1 MVRLAVV
8 VSVSILIS
16 GVAEAQSPAMPE
28 ELKNAQALFQQ
39 QKYAEAA
46 AAYEAIIKA
55 EKGAKDPRSRA
66 GIAASL
72 YNLQEYAR
80 ALPYAQEASRM
91 IDDAAVQFEYPGL
104 PPGAVW
110 LRLARI
116 YNKLG
121 RSDDAFAAL
130 TTAAKYPIPNA
141 RSLEAD
147 DDLAAL
153 RSDTRWKTFWETVTS
168 NVDPCNTAPEFRQL
182 DFWIGEWDVLGGAGQ
197 LCDPRDLHRCAGIIG
212 IARLRGSGVPL
223 LRPQRQKVG
232 PALHRYDG
240 HPLRL
245 DRPIRKRRNAVHTRR
260 SVRPEE
266 PSCAAADDV
275 HEAARRKGPSA
286 LRAVSRRRQ
295 DVAGGVQRHVR
306 EAGGKIGLRQGSLTS
321 AIVSDLKPRDDIAQR
336 GGTVQLRV
344 ACAEDFGHS
353 SRADGRHD
361 FICDEGRFC
370 HRSRAATSQN
380 LLLELA
386 ARRCHRRPWEL
397 INR

>member
-197 LCDPRDLHRCAGIIG
+197 VIGTSKIERILGNCVILETYTAAPGSSASPAYVGQAFHFYDPNAKKWVQHYIDTTATPFDWTGQFVNAEMRYTREGLFGPKN
-212 IARLRGSGVPL
+212 LPVQ
-223 LRPQRQKVG
+223 QRMTFTKLPDGKVRQ
-232 PALHRYDG
+232 LFEQ
-240 HPLRL
+240 
-245 DRPIRKRRNAVHTRR
+245 
-260 SVRPEE
+260 S
-266 PSCAAADDV
+266 AD
-275 HEAARRKGPSA
+275 
-286 LRAVSRRRQ
+286 
-295 DVAGGVQRHVR
+295 
-306 EAGGKIGLRQGSLTS
+306 GGKTWRAGFN
-321 AIVSDLKPRDDIAQR
+321 
-336 GGTVQLRV
+336 GTYVK
-344 ACAEDFGHS
+344 
-353 SRADGRHD
+353 
-361 FICDEGRFC
+361 
-370 HRSRAATSQN
+370 RAAKSDSDKV
-380 LLLELA
+380 
-386 ARRCHRRPWEL
+386 R
-397 INR
+397 